1 MLQSVSAHLMDERR
15 LSRLPSDNRG
25 GSRYS
30 RRATLADALGGTH
43 LCPPHWYGIG
53 VIEDFQPS
61 ILTPSDSSLG
71 WAMFNTLP
79 IRPPSQRLRN
89 RHVGMCARVFPR
101 FCRRINVHSCIISWK
116 YRQRGRLKDS
126 GSSLKLHECAAALE
140 LAPEKKRCR
149 THCDARG

>member
-89 RHVGMCARVFPR
+89 RHVVLHRRSAVRLGVGAANRISFDAKVFVVPA
-101 FCRRINVHSCIISWK
+101 FAI
-116 YRQRGRLKDS
+116 LDS
-126 GSSLKLHECAAALE
+126 A
-140 LAPEKKRCR
+140 
-149 THCDARG
+149 